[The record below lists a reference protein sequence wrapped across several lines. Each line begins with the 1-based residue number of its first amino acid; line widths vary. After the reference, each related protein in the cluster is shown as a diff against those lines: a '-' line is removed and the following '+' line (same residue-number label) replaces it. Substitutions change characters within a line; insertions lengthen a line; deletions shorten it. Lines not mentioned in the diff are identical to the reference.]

1 MADQNE
7 SQLFDKNALLEEF
20 KDEADILQVAIEIF
34 TQKYETILQEI
45 SQAIV
50 ANDAPKVHF
59 KAHELKGA
67 VSNFRCS
74 GIVESLQKLEM
85 KGKEN
90 ELDEAKELYTEIES
104 NISALA
110 TQLKKIA

>member
-1 MADQNE
+1 MGWSVLQN
-7 SQLFDKNALLEEF
+7 FDKKALLEEF
-20 KDEADILQVAIEIF
+20 KDEADILQVAIDIF
-34 TQKYETILQEI
+34 SQKYENILQEI
-45 SQAIV
+45 EQAIE

-85 KGKEN
+85 KGKDN
-90 ELDEAKELYTEIES
+90 DLDEAKALFNTIES
-104 NISALA
+104 NISILA